1 MNFFKSLFGPKPAP
15 PRNLLPLKVK
25 CRRCGEI
32 IEARV
37 DLSNDLSIDYDEAGH
52 AVYHCRKGLVGR
64 QQCYQTL
71 EVELQFDANR
81 RLIERQISGG
91 EFVEDTH

>member
-32 IEARV
+32 IESRV
-37 DLSNDLSIDYDEAGH
+37 DMSNDLSLDYDEAGH
-52 AVYHCRKGLVGR
+52 ALYHCHKGLVGR
-64 QQCYQTL
+64 QHCYQTI

-81 RLIERQISGG
+81 RVIDRHISNG
-91 EFVEDTH
+91 EFVEE

>member
-1 MNFFKSLFGPKPAP
+1 MNFFKSLFSKPAAP
-15 PRNLLPLKVK
+15 ARNLLPLKVK

-81 RLIERQISGG
+81 RLIDRHISGG
-91 EFVEDTH
+91 EFVEE